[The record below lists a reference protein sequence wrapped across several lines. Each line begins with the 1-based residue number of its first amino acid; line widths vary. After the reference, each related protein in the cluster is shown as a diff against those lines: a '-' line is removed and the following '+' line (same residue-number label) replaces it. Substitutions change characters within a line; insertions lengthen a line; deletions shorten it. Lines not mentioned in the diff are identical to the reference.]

1 MTAEGVYGNGVARPR
16 QKNRGR
22 EPFKGASLFRM
33 TKFDRL
39 QPRGT
44 HTK

>member
-1 MTAEGVYGNGVARPR
+1 MVLPGPGRKTG
-16 QKNRGR
+16 GR